1 MNKGAALN
9 AIKNVKIV
17 PDGLTT
23 VAEDGGGGEESAYWS
38 VWMKSIIK
46 ISMQKCDIKLLL

>member
-23 VAEDGGGGEESAYWS
+23 GAEDGGGGEESAY
-38 VWMKSIIK
+38 
-46 ISMQKCDIKLLL
+46 